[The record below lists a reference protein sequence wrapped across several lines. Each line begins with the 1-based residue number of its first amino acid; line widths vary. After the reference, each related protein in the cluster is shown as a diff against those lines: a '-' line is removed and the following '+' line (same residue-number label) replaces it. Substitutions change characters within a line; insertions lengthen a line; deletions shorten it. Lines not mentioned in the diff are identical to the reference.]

1 LNALSN
7 GKSPSPRAKGD
18 RSQRLTVVIPNAAL
32 RADGGHSHDTRA
44 FRIADNKLAEN
55 TERDDR
61 LLAQRLKDRSLIRL
75 DLSLELTGF
84 EIFAPVV
91 NRMAGSGARGIQP
104 WRVLLSAGRAGT
116 TREYSWHIR
125 INRSVAGENA
135 SGWAER

>member
-32 RADGGHSHDTRA
+32 RADGGHSHDARA

-75 DLSLELTGF
+75 DLSLELTGL
-84 EIFAPVV
+84 
-91 NRMAGSGARGIQP
+91 RCS
-104 WRVLLSAGRAGT
+104 L
-116 TREYSWHIR
+116 
-125 INRSVAGENA
+125 RS
-135 SGWAER
+135 

>member
-75 DLSLELTGF
+75 DLGLNSPVLRCSLH
-84 EIFAPVV
+84 
-91 NRMAGSGARGIQP
+91 S
-104 WRVLLSAGRAGT
+104 
-116 TREYSWHIR
+116 
-125 INRSVAGENA
+125 
-135 SGWAER
+135 